1 MVFYSI
7 SSNKISFTSSRRIY
21 KAGVSNRR
29 TVMICDDEADLLYL
43 FKAVLEPT
51 YHVLAVESGRGCIEK
66 FIDEKQKGKKVDV
79 LLLDYKLG
87 DMLGDVVA
95 CKIHELN
102 GVKTFL
108 ISAYELEQ
116 TLVNRLME
124 RRCIVGVMRKPLRM
138 SAMVK
143 EVEKAVAAN

>member
-1 MVFYSI
+1 MYF
-7 SSNKISFTSSRRIY
+7 

-43 FKAVLEPT
+43 FKSVLEPT
-51 YHVLAVESGRGCIEK
+51 YRVLAVDSGRGCIEK
-66 FIDEKQKGKKVDV
+66 FIDEKKKGKKVDV

-87 DMLGDVVA
+87 DMLGDAVA
-95 CKIHELN
+95 CKVHELN

-108 ISAYELEQ
+108 VSAYELEQ
-116 TLVNRLME
+116 ALVNHLME